1 MTLWRLL
8 PLALLV
14 GTPATAAV
22 IASAPD
28 GFTSRNDVLAAVTPD
43 RAWAALLAWHQ
54 WWSKAHSYSGRSPR
68 LAPRAGGGLVESWP
82 GGEVLHATVLNIQ
95 PPKRL
100 RLSSGFGPL
109 QSLPVSAI
117 LDFSL
122 VAEDT
127 GTRITMVYS
136 VAGNAAAKLDG
147 LAAPVDAVMAEGLE
161 RLARYAA
168 TGKPE

>member
-14 GTPATAAV
+14 GTPATAAI

-28 GFTSRNDVLAAVTPD
+28 GFTSRSDVLVAVTPD
-43 RAWAALLAWHQ
+43 KAWEALVAWHQ
-54 WWSKAHSYSGRSPR
+54 WWSKAHSYSGTPPR
-68 LAPRAGGGLVESWP
+68 LAAHAGGGLVESWP
-82 GGEVLHATVLNIQ
+82 GGEVLHATVVNIQ

-100 RLSSGFGPL
+100 RLSGGFGPL
-109 QSLPVSAI
+109 QSLPVAAI
-117 LDFSL
+117 LDFGL
-122 VAEDT
+122 VAEGT

-147 LAAPVDAVMAEGLE
+147 LAAPVDGVMAEGLA
-161 RLARYAA
+161 RFARYAA